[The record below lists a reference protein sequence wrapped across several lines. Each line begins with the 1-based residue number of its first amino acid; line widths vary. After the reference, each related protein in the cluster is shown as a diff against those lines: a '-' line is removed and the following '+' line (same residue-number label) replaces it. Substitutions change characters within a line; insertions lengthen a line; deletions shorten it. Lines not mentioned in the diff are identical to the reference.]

1 MKSIN
6 LKVYLV
12 NIILVLLV
20 LGFSLS
26 LYSKVVPI
34 PEYVDS
40 LDNLKIAFNLT
51 KYHQFSASNINGDL
65 TTKERD
71 TLAFFAPNIQKPV
84 TVYEAQPTALREP
97 LPIYITS
104 LILKK
109 LDLINKYPNV
119 QSLNAG
125 KPLMLIKSQNFIYLL
140 LLFTG
145 LVMLLGQFIQHPLLK
160 VFATLILLI
169 LVSQHLTGSMYF
181 LLSTELLASV
191 LMVWCCYFLIQA
203 IQKQRLNDWLLAGVM
218 YGLLVLT
225 KAAFIY
231 IGVVLVAS
239 LLIYFTYLRQHR
251 HFKGLCCFVLIS
263 TIVVIPWMVRNYQQ
277 LHFFGVSE
285 RAADVLLV
293 RAKKNLMTP
302 IERKG
307 AICVYTANEVL
318 RPACAKYFGFNNNDL
333 SSTGRLKR
341 LLRGS
346 EEDKKARS
354 EMNPE
359 KAISFYFHATTIAY
373 RARFDAYLKQQSII
387 VANQA
392 TSKLAMQ
399 AILQHPIDHLIS
411 TLLFAW
417 RGLNVRY
424 ADIYT
429 YFGFF
434 ALIAMGGL
442 GLAKQRPQFLMVAL
456 LPTLAFAFY
465 AFLSHFIPRYADPFI
480 PFWML
485 AVVVTLYGFCKYFLS
500 LFRR

>member
-20 LGFSLS
+20 LGFSLG

-40 LDNLKIAFNLT
+40 LDNLKIAFNLA

-65 TTKERD
+65 TTKKGD
-71 TLAFFAPNIQKPV
+71 TLTFFIPNIQKPV

-109 LDLINKYPNV
+109 LNLINKYPNV
-119 QSLNAG
+119 ESLNAG

-140 LLFTG
+140 LLFSG
-145 LVMLLGQFIQHPLLK
+145 LVMLLGHFIQHQFLK
-160 VFATLILLI
+160 VFATLILLA

-181 LLSTELLASV
+181 LLCTELLASV

-203 IQKQRLNDWLLAGVM
+203 IQKQRLYDWLLAGVM

-231 IGVVLVAS
+231 IGVVFVAS
-239 LLIYFTYLRQHR
+239 LLIYFAYIRQHQ
-251 HFKGLCCFVLIS
+251 HFKGLGCFVLICAM
-263 TIVVIPWMVRNYQQ
+263 VVLPWMVRNYQQ

-293 RAKKNLMTP
+293 RAEKNLMTP
-302 IERKG
+302 VERKG
-307 AICVYTANEVL
+307 AICVYTANEIL
-318 RPACAKYFGFNNNDL
+318 RPACAKYLGFSNNDL
-333 SSTGRLKR
+333 SSNGRLIR
-341 LLRGS
+341 LLRGH
-346 EEDKKARS
+346 EQDKKARS

-359 KAISFYFHATTIAY
+359 KAISFYYHATTIAY
-373 RARFDAYLKQQSII
+373 KARFDAYLKQQNIMD
-387 VANQA
+387 ANKA
-392 TSKLAMQ
+392 TSNLAMQ
-399 AILQHPIDHLIS
+399 SILQHPADHLIS
-411 TLLFAW
+411 TFLFAW
-417 RGLNVRY
+417 RGMNVRY

-429 YFGFF
+429 YYGFF

-485 AVVVTLYGFCKYFLS
+485 AVVVTFYGFCKFLFT
-500 LFRR
+500 LIRR